1 MKTIFTITLITLMVF
16 VAEAQDKH
24 LFLFS
29 GQSNMGNLDPSTS
42 FKPIIRAAFPDDE
55 VYFVKWAKGG
65 NSIRNW
71 IDEDENGDL
80 KTHRHFITLNKLAKE
95 ELTNNNVDKKDLTT
109 VTFLW
114 MQGEA
119 DHDTTKVKSL
129 NSIAKY
135 KIYLESLIEALEKEY
150 APISFNVVIG
160 RLNDARL
167 KPGTEEWRVK
177 NWSAIR
183 NIQEKVATNH
193 KSGAWINT
201 DDMNDEMALK
211 KGANG
216 KAALDEQGNKVYEY
230 QPGLI
235 GYDVHGSDLGY
246 KKMGIRFA
254 TEAIA
259 LISGRRPVIDEAT
272 FVIRCKDGLDNYK
285 GKYVTPLIDPTYQ
298 ADNPEE
304 TCSSEP
310 VALSD
315 IFPATN

>member
-1 MKTIFTITLITLMVF
+1 MKTILTISLITLMVF
-16 VAEAQDKH
+16 FTKGQDKH
-24 LFLFS
+24 LFLLS

-55 VYFVKWAKGG
+55 VFFVKWAKGG

-71 IDEDENGDL
+71 IDKDENGEL

-95 ELTNNNVDKKDLTT
+95 ELTKNKVDKKELTT

-119 DHDTTKVKSL
+119 DHDTTKVKSV
-129 NSIAKY
+129 NSTANY
-135 KIYLESLIEALEKEY
+135 KIYLEALIAALEKEY
-150 APISFNVVIG
+150 APVSFNVVIG

-167 KPGTEEWRVK
+167 KPGTDEWRVK

-183 NIQEKVATNH
+183 KIQEEVASKH
-193 KSGAWINT
+193 KSGAWIDT

-211 KGANG
+211 RGANG
-216 KAALDEQGNKVYEY
+216 KVAVDEQGNKLYEY

-259 LISGRRPVIDEAT
+259 LISGQRPVIDEAA

-285 GKYVTPLIDPTYQ
+285 GKYITPLIDPTYQ
-298 ADNPEE
+298 TNNPEGS
-304 TCSSEP
+304 CSSKP
-310 VALSD
+310 VMLSD